1 MDRNEDVNAKGGDGW
16 LAGMLD
22 TVLGNLEVNISK
34 IHVRLEGDLAA
45 AAKDD
50 ASISSSNSSKPDD
63 CFAAGV
69 TLESL
74 TVNTVDA
81 SGTAAFSVGGLAE
94 RMRKNAKL
102 ARLAVYFD
110 VGAASI
116 KPAEV
121 DRWENVSPDDLVAA
135 MEPGVGSRFQ
145 HTNNT
150 RGDGSYQPQP
160 RRHPPGDDAAVPVKT
175 RQRPGGVRASR

>member
-1 MDRNEDVNAKGGDGW
+1 M
-16 LAGMLD
+16 
-22 TVLGNLEVNISK
+22 
-34 IHVRLEGDLAA
+34 
-45 AAKDD
+45 
-50 ASISSSNSSKPDD
+50 
-63 CFAAGV
+63 

-94 RMRKNAKL
+94 RMRKSAKL

-110 VGAASI
+110 VGAASV
-116 KPAEV
+116 KPAGS

-135 MEPGVGSRFQ
+135 MEPGVGSD
-145 HTNNT
+145 TNT
-150 RGDGSYQPQP
+150 QTPPRDGSYQPQP
-160 RRHPPGDDAAVPVKT
+160 RRHPPGDDAAVPVKA